1 MNIKVKLDFLRMCKN
16 PQTFKSSAL
25 NMKLLCWKY
34 VTSCC
39 AFMVSGSWLSSPVS
53 KYLLNTV
60 NHLQIKHP
68 VIVLRNG
75 EDQTR
80 AKIKANARVMFIK

>member
-1 MNIKVKLDFLRMCKN
+1 MCKN

-39 AFMVSGSWLSSPVS
+39 AFMVLGSWLSSPVS
-53 KYLLNTV
+53 KYLLNT
-60 NHLQIKHP
+60 
-68 VIVLRNG
+68 VLRNG

-80 AKIKANARVMFIK
+80 AKIKANARVMFIKWAEICFQISALIYEC